1 MRSIAA
7 QLLQSNWDM
16 VAYVYRTYVE
26 SVWDPSIKRMKN
38 LIREILSGI
47 RACRIVLDGID
58 ECSIDQQKEIIS
70 TFLSLQDGASD
81 SCKIL
86 FSCRNDESHIK
97 RLLSRKTIIQLKGQT
112 DDAIALYVDYK
123 VSELSQ
129 SFEGLEREL
138 LDKIKQRVRVEAKG
152 TLNLGKRCISILIF
166 LRDVS
171 MGPARIQ

>member
-1 MRSIAA
+1 MRSIAV

-16 VAYVYRTYVE
+16 VTYVYSTYLE

-38 LIREILSGI
+38 IIREILSGL

-58 ECSIDQQKEIIS
+58 ECNIDQQKEIIS
-70 TFLSLQDGASD
+70 TFLSLQNGASD

-97 RLLSRKTIIQLKGQT
+97 RLLSRKTIIQLRGQT

-138 LDKIKQRVRVEAKG
+138 LDEIKQRIGAEAKG
-152 TLNLGKRCISILIF
+152 TLNPGR
-166 LRDVS
+166 
-171 MGPARIQ
+171 